1 MVSVLTLWF
10 LAGCVGDVGK
20 DKAVAVVEE
29 ATPAAAA
36 DAAAEPSPVAKDDAL
51 SVDTSRSSVKALGA
65 KVTAT
70 HPIVFKDFSG
80 SVALDGD
87 SVASVAFDVQMATLE
102 ADSPRLTEH
111 LKNEDFFDVPNH
123 PTSTFR
129 STGIKTGAEGATHS
143 VTGDLT
149 IRGTTQRVTFPATLA
164 VSESEVTANA
174 EFTINRQDFKVVYPG
189 RPDDLVQ
196 DNVVLTIELLAPRS

>member
-1 MVSVLTLWF
+1 MVAILSLW
-10 LAGCVGDVGK
+10 LMAGCVGDVGK
-20 DKAVAVVEE
+20 DKAAAVVEE
-29 ATPAAAA
+29 VTPAPVA
-36 DAAAEPSPVAKDDAL
+36 DAEEEPAEATQDGSLAVE
-51 SVDTSRSSVKALGA
+51 VSRSSVKALGA

-87 SVASVAFDVQMATLE
+87 AVASVSFDVQMATLE

-129 STGIKTGAEGATHS
+129 STDVKAEAEGASHS

-149 IRGTTQRVTFPATLA
+149 IRGTTKRVTFPATLV
-164 VSESEVTANA
+164 VSEGEVTANA

-196 DNVVLTIELLAPRS
+196 DSVVLTIALVAPRS

>member
-1 MVSVLTLWF
+1 MVAILSLW
-10 LAGCVGDVGK
+10 LMSGCVGDVGK
-20 DKAVAVVEE
+20 DKAAAVVEE
-29 ATPAAAA
+29 VTPAPVA
-36 DAAAEPSPVAKDDAL
+36 DAEEEPAEATQDGSLAVE
-51 SVDTSRSSVKALGA
+51 VSRSSVKALGA

-87 SVASVAFDVQMATLE
+87 AVASVSFDVQMATLE

-129 STGIKTGAEGATHS
+129 STDVKAEAEGASHS

-149 IRGTTQRVTFPATLA
+149 IRGTTKRVTFPATLV
-164 VSESEVTANA
+164 VSEGEVTANA

-196 DNVVLTIELLAPRS
+196 DSVVLTIALVAPRS